1 MHQSKRGIHRE
12 ALRCFRAVGLIDL
25 DTTGKAA
32 YCPLGNPRTMIA
44 LPTVSQSETGI
55 IMQHPLRLPPQF
67 DS

>member
-1 MHQSKRGIHRE
+1 MPQNKTGIHRGV
-12 ALRCFRAVGLIDL
+12 LRCFRAVGLTGL

-32 YCPLGNPRTMIA
+32 YDPSGSLKTMIA
-44 LPTVSQSETGI
+44 LLTESLSEIGP

>member
-1 MHQSKRGIHRE
+1 MHQNKRGIHRE
-12 ALRCFRAVGLIDL
+12 ALRCFRAVLGVAL
-25 DTTGKAA
+25 DTIGKAA
-32 YCPLGNPRTMIA
+32 YDPSGNPRTMIA